1 MCLPAFRQAYER
13 KSGFYDLFLGCFN
26 KPQQRCKIFKP
37 RCKIQWK
44 KKKKKKLSNII
55 KDM

>member
-37 RCKIQWK
+37 RCKIQCK
-44 KKKKKKLSNII
+44 KKKKVI
-55 KDM
+55 